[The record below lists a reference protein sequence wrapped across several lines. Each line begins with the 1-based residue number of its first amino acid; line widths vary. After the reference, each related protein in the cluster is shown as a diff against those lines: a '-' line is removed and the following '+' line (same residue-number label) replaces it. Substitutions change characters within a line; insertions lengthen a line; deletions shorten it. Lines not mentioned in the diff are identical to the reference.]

1 MNWPE
6 ALATCGCCLI
16 FVGGMLGV
24 LWIAQKASPP
34 CPMLDDHDD
43 WDDDEEMSL
52 ADDMDDDHDDADW
65 WKRERNGAAEE

>member
-1 MNWPE
+1 
-6 ALATCGCCLI
+6 
-16 FVGGMLGV
+16 MLGV